1 MCDYLTWETCMIFI
15 PGMDEKSAIDPYLIW
30 AMATDFRDYGKVK
43 ENEWVSFI
51 IECKDAETVRSFA
64 TKLKQSISDGNPI
77 WCKIPDLY
85 LINSSLFEKV
95 KICTVQVLRSKILQ
109 LQKEVKRFELGMP
122 VNPNAVGNNFE
133 TSINNLYTPVEN
145 ELVVGIIDDFVGF
158 AHNTFADTSS
168 ASKTASRVARVW
180 SQSLKSPS
188 AKYWKKSIASTSYG
202 FELDFSKMKSF
213 KDLRQA
219 YPSTLPNMTHGSHVA
234 SVAAGNK
241 AYKNPNEVAD
251 LHADKAV
258 SASIIAVHLPQ
269 STLEDSSGGAMNAQI
284 LDGIYYVL
292 ANSREDAKVV
302 INASYSTHAGAHDG
316 TSILEVAM
324 DELIS
329 LSNEKLAIV
338 LPVGNHYE
346 ARGHAKFDL
355 TTNPD
360 TKKFEQKMLWQVLPD
375 CSSSSFM
382 EIWLP
387 KEQAS
392 MVEIELTDPTQNSI
406 QQAGVGQNWVL
417 GHDRK
422 SPKCSIIFPEMSGSS
437 TKGVMALLVIS
448 PTRQDASN
456 IGVAQHGLWT
466 AIVRLSK
473 KAEKIKNLTISVDAW
488 IERNDTI
495 KRAHRQR
502 GQSYFVDRT
511 YEKYGQKPGQTLDNN
526 ASYIKRK
533 GSRNTIA
540 GGNKTIVVGGYQS
553 QNMIAA
559 AYSAC
564 SPDVAATSDENKS
577 LRGVLGAG
585 AHGLSVVRMNGTSV
599 AVPMVARCIANY
611 LATNKPATKPDLI
624 KGLPAVVN
632 PRQLIPERDGGKQIR
647 G

>member
-1 MCDYLTWETCMIFI
+1 MIFI
-15 PGMDEKSAIDPYLIW
+15 PGMDEKSPIDPYLIW

-51 IECKDAETVRSFA
+51 IECKDGETVRSFA
-64 TKLKQSISDGNPI
+64 KRLNESVSDNNPM
-77 WCKIPDLY
+77 WCKVADLY
-85 LINSSLFEKV
+85 LTKSDLFHAV
-95 KICTVQVLRSKILQ
+95 RICTVQVLRSNILQ

-122 VNPNAVGNNFE
+122 VNPNAADNNLE
-133 TSINNLYTPVEN
+133 ISINNLYEPVKN
-145 ELVVGIIDDFVGF
+145 ELVIGVIDDFVGF
-158 AHNTFADTSS
+158 AHNNFADTSS
-168 ASKTASRVARVW
+168 TAGTVSRVARVW

-188 AKYWKKSIASTSYG
+188 AKHWRKSKASNSYG
-202 FELDFSKMKSF
+202 FELDFSKIKSIN
-213 KDLRQA
+213 DLRQA
-219 YPSTLPNMTHGSHVA
+219 YPATLPNMTHGSHVA

-241 AYKNPNEVAD
+241 TYKNPSNVAD
-251 LHADKAV
+251 LHVDKST

-269 STLEDSSGGAMNAQI
+269 STLEDSSGGAMNAQL
-284 LDGIYYVL
+284 LDGIHYIL
-292 ANSREDAKVV
+292 ANSSEDAKVV

-329 LSNEKLAIV
+329 LSDEKLAIV

-355 TTNPD
+355 STNPD
-360 TKKFEQKMLWQVLPD
+360 TKKYEQKMLWQVLPD

-392 MVEIELTDPTQNSI
+392 MVEIELTDPTRNSI

-422 SPKCSIIFPEMSGSS
+422 SPKCSIIFPELPGSS

-466 AIVRLSK
+466 VTLRLSK
-473 KAEKIKNLTISVDAW
+473 TAEKIKDLTIPVDAW

-502 GQSYFVDRT
+502 GQSYFVDKA
-511 YEKYGQKPGQTLDNN
+511 YEKYGQKPGQAKDNT

-564 SPDVAATSDENKS
+564 TPDVAAISDENKS
-577 LRGVLGAG
+577 LRGVRGAG
-585 AHGLSVVRMNGTSV
+585 AYGLSVVRMNGTSV
-599 AVPMVARCIANY
+599 AAPMVARCIANF
-611 LATNKPATKPDLI
+611 LSLKKSASKQELI
-624 KGLPAVVN
+624 AGLPSLSNAN
-632 PRQLIPERDGGKQIR
+632 RRGLNKERNGTKQVI